1 MGVDSARQ
9 TCNLVF
15 PVQCSYGASSILQG
29 TKRCSSSV
37 VLRSQGYAD
46 FEFTEPMCVTSVQ
59 FLVGGARTL
68 VCRTMVEVLESENL
82 SCRASLLRFINSVI
96 FLLCQWNKLTGGCS
110 NYSGKCTAL
119 FSCLHKN
126 ETDSWEYAWNI
137 KNDYKM

>member
-1 MGVDSARQ
+1 
-9 TCNLVF
+9 
-15 PVQCSYGASSILQG
+15 
-29 TKRCSSSV
+29 
-37 VLRSQGYAD
+37 
-46 FEFTEPMCVTSVQ
+46 MCVTSVQ
-59 FLVGGARTL
+59 FLVGAARIL

-110 NYSGKCTAL
+110 NYSGKCTAS